1 MLPSESNTRGF
12 GSISVFF
19 EKINFLSS
27 PSIIFLVFSSYLL
40 SANTEIEKKRFTMSI
55 KGPSFSI
62 NIVFIIHDVVVEFNL
77 SNKKKSNEMWGG
89 RFSERAAD
97 LLTEIN
103 SSIDIDKRLA
113 FEDILGS
120 KAHVKML
127 AKMQIITKKTETK
140 ILKGLK
146 KIEKELL
153 DGDFSFDNLLEDIHM
168 NIESRLGEIIG
179 ADAGRIHTARS
190 RNDQVVTDFRLWIRK
205 AIEDIELELSKLQS
219 IFLKKAEKNI
229 EVIFPGYTHLQV
241 AQPIRFSH
249 HMLAYLE
256 MFGRDLE
263 RFKQTKERL
272 NECPLGAAALA
283 GTSFPIDRF
292 YTAKTLGFRAPM
304 RNSMDAVSDRD
315 FVIEFISDSA
325 IAMVHFSRLAEE
337 LILWGSI
344 EFDFISL
351 PDSLVTG
358 SSIMP
363 QKKNPDAAELI
374 RAKTGRVNGAL
385 LSLLTVMKGLPLAY
399 AKDMQEDKESV
410 FDVFDTLILVIKITQ
425 ELIENMKVKQAN
437 MYKAASNGFSTATDL
452 ADWFVRDLG
461 IPFRDAHALTGKIVE
476 VASKKNIELNELT
489 VNDLK
494 KVEPKISEEVFK
506 ILSPENSIESRNS
519 YGGTASRELKRQI
532 KFWKRRLNA

>member
-1 MLPSESNTRGF
+1 M
-12 GSISVFF
+12 
-19 EKINFLSS
+19 
-27 PSIIFLVFSSYLL
+27 
-40 SANTEIEKKRFTMSI
+40 
-55 KGPSFSI
+55 
-62 NIVFIIHDVVVEFNL
+62 EFKL

-89 RFSERAAD
+89 RFSEKSAD
-97 LLTEIN
+97 LLTKIN

-113 FEDILGS
+113 FQDILGS
-120 KAHVKML
+120 MAHVKML
-127 AKMQIITKKTETK
+127 AKTGIITKKTKTK
-140 ILKGLK
+140 ILNGLR
-146 KIEKELL
+146 KIERELI
-153 DGDFSFDNLLEDIHM
+153 DGDFTFDKNLEDIHM
-168 NIESRLGEIIG
+168 NIEARLGEIIG
-179 ADAGRIHTARS
+179 AEAGRIHTARS
-190 RNDQVVTDFRLWIRK
+190 RNDQVATDFRLWIRK
-205 AIEDIELELSKLQS
+205 AIEDIEAEISILQVS
-219 IFLKKAEKNI
+219 LVKKADKNI
-229 EVIFPGYTHLQV
+229 EIICPGYTHLQV
-241 AQPIRFSH
+241 AQPVRFSH
-249 HMLAYLE
+249 HLLAYVE

-292 YTAKTLGFRAPM
+292 YTAENLGFRAPM

-315 FVIEFISDSA
+315 FVLEFISDAA

-399 AKDMQEDKESV
+399 AKDMQEDKEAV
-410 FDVFDTLILVIKITQ
+410 FDVFDTLILVIKISQ
-425 ELIENMKVKQAN
+425 ELIGKMKVKKTN
-437 MYKAASNGFSTATDL
+437 MYNAASNGFSTATDL

-461 IPFRDAHALTGKIVE
+461 MPFRQAHLLTGKFVE
-476 VASKKNIELNELT
+476 LASQKKIKLSELSL
-489 VNDLK
+489 NDLTK
-494 KVEPKISEEVFK
+494 IEPKISEKVFQ
-506 ILSPENSIESRNS
+506 ILSPEKSVESRNS
-519 YGGTASRELKRQI
+519 FGGTASKEIKKQI
-532 KFWKRRLNA
+532 RFWKRKLNA

>member
-1 MLPSESNTRGF
+1 
-12 GSISVFF
+12 
-19 EKINFLSS
+19 
-27 PSIIFLVFSSYLL
+27 
-40 SANTEIEKKRFTMSI
+40 
-55 KGPSFSI
+55 
-62 NIVFIIHDVVVEFNL
+62 
-77 SNKKKSNEMWGG
+77 MWGG
-89 RFSERAAD
+89 RFSEKPTD
-97 LLTEIN
+97 LLTQIN
-103 SSIDIDKRLA
+103 SSIDIDRRLA

-120 KAHVKML
+120 KAHVEML
-127 AKMQIITKKTETK
+127 AKMNIITKKVKAK
-140 ILKGLK
+140 ILRGLK
-146 KIEKELL
+146 KIEKEIMG
-153 DGDFSFDNLLEDIHM
+153 GDFNFNSSLEDIHM
-168 NIESRLGEIIG
+168 NIEARLAEIIG

-190 RNDQVVTDFRLWIRK
+190 RNDQVVTDFRLWMRK
-205 AIEDIELELSKLQS
+205 AIIDIEVELSKLMIILLEKSEKS
-219 IFLKKAEKNI
+219 IEI
-229 EVIFPGYTHLQV
+229 IFPGYTHLQV
-241 AQPIRFSH
+241 AQPVRFSH
-249 HMLAYLE
+249 HLLAYLE
-256 MFGRDLE
+256 MFGRDIE

-292 YTAKTLGFRAPM
+292 DTAKTLGFRGPM

-315 FVIEFISDSA
+315 FVLEFISDSA

-425 ELIENMKVKQAN
+425 ELIEKMKVNKIN
-437 MYKAASNGFSTATDL
+437 MYNAASNGFSTATDL
-452 ADWFVRDLG
+452 ADWFVRELG
-461 IPFRDAHALTGKIVE
+461 MPFREAHSLTGKIVGL
-476 VASKKNIELNELT
+476 ASRKNNKLSEFSLS
-489 VNDLK
+489 DLK
-494 KVEPKISEEVFK
+494 KIEPKISEKVFK

-519 YGGTASRELKRQI
+519 YGGTASREIRRQI

>member
-1 MLPSESNTRGF
+1 MS
-12 GSISVFF
+12 
-19 EKINFLSS
+19 
-27 PSIIFLVFSSYLL
+27 
-40 SANTEIEKKRFTMSI
+40 KKN
-55 KGPSFSI
+55 K
-62 NIVFIIHDVVVEFNL
+62 
-77 SNKKKSNEMWGG
+77 SNKMWGG
-89 RFSERAAD
+89 RFSEKSAD
-97 LLTEIN
+97 LLTQIN
-103 SSIDIDKRLA
+103 SSINIDKRLA

-120 KAHVKML
+120 KAHVEML
-127 AKMQIITKKTETK
+127 AKMNIITKKTKTK
-140 ILKGLK
+140 IFSGLK

-153 DGDFSFDNLLEDIHM
+153 EGDFNFKNSLEDIHM
-168 NIESRLGEIIG
+168 NIEARLAEIIG
-179 ADAGRIHTARS
+179 SDAGRIHTARS
-190 RNDQVVTDFRLWIRK
+190 RNDQVVTDFRLWIRN
-205 AIEDIELELSKLQS
+205 AIIDIEVELAKLMIS
-219 IFLKKAEKNI
+219 LLKTSEKNLEI
-229 EVIFPGYTHLQV
+229 IFPGYTHLQV
-241 AQPIRFSH
+241 AQPVRFSH
-249 HMLAYLE
+249 HLLAYLE
-256 MFGRDLE
+256 MFSRDLE

-315 FVIEFISDSA
+315 FVLEFISNSA

-337 LILWGSI
+337 FILWGSI

-425 ELIENMKVKQAN
+425 ELIEKMKVNRTN
-437 MYKAASNGFSTATDL
+437 MYNAASNGFSTATDL
-452 ADWFVRDLG
+452 ADWFVRELG
-461 IPFRDAHALTGKIVE
+461 MPFRQAHSLTGKIVE
-476 VASKKNIELNELT
+476 VALRKNIKLSEFSLS
-489 VNDLK
+489 DLK
-494 KVEPKISEEVFK
+494 KFEPKINEKVFK
-506 ILSPENSIESRNS
+506 VLSPESSIESRNS
-519 YGGTASRELKRQI
+519 FGGTALREIKRQI
-532 KFWKRRLNA
+532 RFWKRRLNA